1 MGRGNVL
8 NGRVRRVEPSG
19 FMKVSALGVEEQRVN
34 VIVDFANRAEAG
46 SLGDA
51 YRVEVRIVTWRVDS
65 TLKVNVGSLFR
76 RGEDWAVFAIE
87 NGRARLQPVK
97 VGQRNDREGQILE
110 GLSEGQM
117 VALHP
122 PDTLQDGARIKRRG
136 QTP

>member
-1 MGRGNVL
+1 VA
-8 NGRVRRVEPSG
+8 
-19 FMKVSALGVEEQRVN
+19 ALGVEEQRVN

-46 SLGDA
+46 NLGDG

-76 RGEDWAVFAIE
+76 RGEEWAVFAID

-97 VGQRNDREGQILE
+97 VGQRNDREGQVLE
-110 GLSEGQM
+110 GLSEGQLI
-117 VALHP
+117 ALHP
-122 PDTLQDGARIKRRG
+122 PDTLQDGARIKLRG